1 MLWEEAVYKQV
12 YIYERNSSSDQL
24 HLQAAPTATCALR
37 HRGSN
42 TTRRRASIDVPEVPL
57 MMVIDCLHAQQAGG
71 ARIGSECCAH
81 AALRVLAKLQLR
93 TLGELTMRTLH
104 LERELCARL
113 LCSRE
118 AAASLRRPSVG
129 LGASARGAKSRRRH
143 FHFAAFLRPPTQC
156 AHTCIPLQRVNCAMQ
171 AAGCGD
177 PHMGAD
183 AHHGGCDTTECLYVV
198 GSFITRQSSRSS

>member
-1 MLWEEAVYKQV
+1 
-12 YIYERNSSSDQL
+12 
-24 HLQAAPTATCALR
+24 
-37 HRGSN
+37 
-42 TTRRRASIDVPEVPL
+42 

-81 AALRVLAKLQLR
+81 AALRILAKLQLR

-143 FHFAAFLRPPTQC
+143 FHLNKHLSIFAPP
-156 AHTCIPLQRVNCAMQ
+156 
-171 AAGCGD
+171 
-177 PHMGAD
+177 
-183 AHHGGCDTTECLYVV
+183 DTM
-198 GSFITRQSSRSS
+198 